1 MLRAGTVRK
10 KGLCPPFFETSTS
23 ALKRFMNKDNTVGHV
38 FAFPFIFGFVC
49 FSLIPVCISFYYAFT
64 NYSLGSKTAAFIGF
78 KNFLRLFQDE
88 VFLKSLAITLKYVL
102 ISVPLKL
109 TFALLVA
116 YLLTRPSRM
125 VTFYRSLYYLPSLVG
140 GSVAVALVW
149 KQLFARKGLFNSVL
163 ANMDMSTINWFGN
176 QKLALYP
183 LILMSV
189 WQFGSSMIIFAA
201 GLKEI
206 PVSYYEAARID
217 GARGYQSFFR
227 ITLPCLSPII
237 LYNLIM
243 QTISA
248 FMAFTQAA
256 PTTAP
261 CCTPCTF
268 TTRPSSTM
276 IWVTPAPCPGLCWW
290 LWALSRSSSSKHPSS
305 GCSAKQTKQGRR
317 VRLCITEKQSPK
329 CCITFLSSCSAL

>member
-10 KGLCPPFFETSTS
+10 KGLCPPFLKGRYSFVKGQTSTS

-227 ITLPCLSPII
+227 LS
-237 LYNLIM
+237 LIH
-243 QTISA
+243 I
-248 FMAFTQAA
+248 
-256 PTTAP
+256 
-261 CCTPCTF
+261 
-268 TTRPSSTM
+268 
-276 IWVTPAPCPGLCWW
+276 
-290 LWALSRSSSSKHPSS
+290 
-305 GCSAKQTKQGRR
+305 
-317 VRLCITEKQSPK
+317 
-329 CCITFLSSCSAL
+329 

>member
-1 MLRAGTVRK
+1 
-10 KGLCPPFFETSTS
+10 
-23 ALKRFMNKDNTVGHV
+23 MNKDNTVGHV

-243 QTISA
+243 QT
-248 FMAFTQAA
+248 
-256 PTTAP
+256 
-261 CCTPCTF
+261 
-268 TTRPSSTM
+268 
-276 IWVTPAPCPGLCWW
+276 
-290 LWALSRSSSSKHPSS
+290 LSLIH
-305 GCSAKQTKQGRR
+305 
-317 VRLCITEKQSPK
+317 I
-329 CCITFLSSCSAL
+329 

>member
-1 MLRAGTVRK
+1 M
-10 KGLCPPFFETSTS
+10 KGQTSTS

-248 FMAFTQAA
+248 FMAFTQAMIITNGGPNNSTMLYA
-256 PTTAP
+256 LYVYNQG
-261 CCTPCTF
+261 
-268 TTRPSSTM
+268 PSSTM
-276 IWVTPAPCPGLCWW
+276 IWVTHAPCPGLCWW

-329 CCITFLSSCSAL
+329 YCITHLSFCSAL

>member
-1 MLRAGTVRK
+1 MKNTAEAVKLSKWKNFA
-10 KGLCPPFFETSTS
+10 
-23 ALKRFMNKDNTVGHV
+23 NNDNTVGYV
-38 FAFPFIFGFVC
+38 FAAPFIFGFVC
-49 FSLIPVCISFYYAFT
+49 FSLIPILTSFYYAFT
-64 NYSLGSKTAAFIGF
+64 DYSMGAKTITWVGA
-78 KNFLRLFQDE
+78 KNFLHLFQDE
-88 VFLKSLAITLKYVL
+88 IFVKSLGITLKYVF

-109 TFALLVA
+109 AFALFVA
-116 YLLTRPSRM
+116 FLLTRKSRL
-125 VTFYRSLYYLPSLVG
+125 VTVYRSLYYVPSLVG

-163 ANMDMSTINWFGN
+163 AEVGLDTINWFGD

-206 PVSYYEAARID
+206 PTSYYEAAEID
-217 GARGYQSFFR
+217 GANGFQRFFR

-248 FMAFTQAA
+248 FMVFTQAFIITGGG
-256 PTTAP
+256 PNN
-261 CCTPCTF
+261 
-268 TTRPSSTM
+268 STM
-276 IWVTPAPCPGLCWW
+276 MY
-290 LWALSRSSSSKHPSS
+290 ALYVYNQAFKYNNMGYACAMSWFMLIIMSAITLVIFKSSKLWVFSES
-305 GCSAKQTKQGRR
+305 GD
-317 VRLCITEKQSPK
+317 
-329 CCITFLSSCSAL
+329 

>member
-1 MLRAGTVRK
+1 
-10 KGLCPPFFETSTS
+10 
-23 ALKRFMNKDNTVGHV
+23 MNKDNTVGHV

-201 GLKEI
+201 GLK
-206 PVSYYEAARID
+206 RN
-217 GARGYQSFFR
+217 
-227 ITLPCLSPII
+227 PCQL
-237 LYNLIM
+237 L
-243 QTISA
+243 
-248 FMAFTQAA
+248 
-256 PTTAP
+256 
-261 CCTPCTF
+261 
-268 TTRPSSTM
+268 
-276 IWVTPAPCPGLCWW
+276 
-290 LWALSRSSSSKHPSS
+290 
-305 GCSAKQTKQGRR
+305 
-317 VRLCITEKQSPK
+317 
-329 CCITFLSSCSAL
+329 